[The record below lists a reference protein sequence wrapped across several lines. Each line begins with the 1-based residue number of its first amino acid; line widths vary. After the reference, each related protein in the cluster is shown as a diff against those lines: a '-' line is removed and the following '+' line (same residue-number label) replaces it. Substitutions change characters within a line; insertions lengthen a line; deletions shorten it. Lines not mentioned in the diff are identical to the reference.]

1 MYYLNWGQY
10 YLKQQTEKPSK
21 YGENLDQYPVQY
33 SQSTRL
39 RELVTGSLTHELVAK
54 KVDLWNWWILAKRTR
69 ATGPVAHTCG

>member
-39 RELVTGSLTHELVAK
+39 RELVAK

>member
-10 YLKQQTEKPSK
+10 YLKQRTEKPSWASK
-21 YGENLDQYPVQY
+21 YGENLDWYPVQS
-33 SQSTRL
+33 SQPTRL
-39 RELVTGSLTHELVAK
+39 RELVAK